1 MLLASYINRSPKDK
15 KLSLSNDSKTVTTTL
30 RDSLG
35 TVSFSIPARFD
46 TSFAWTNQSDCGK
59 PCNHEQYRFQ
69 PKCLPVFKESGFYY
83 NVPDISLD
91 QFTIVHSGYF
101 PFRTNPDTLQNLV
114 QHKHF
119 IERLSSDPYNGKIVN
134 DTTERIYDRYFSI
147 VCMAGFDTTK
157 QKHFA
162 KVAALTTIKGNEIE
176 FDYELKSQDTIN
188 KNSFINTSMRFIR
201 TIRLSNGI

>member
-1 MLLASYINRSPKDK
+1 
-15 KLSLSNDSKTVTTTL
+15 
-30 RDSLG
+30 
-35 TVSFSIPARFD
+35 
-46 TSFAWTNQSDCGK
+46 
-59 PCNHEQYRFQ
+59 
-69 PKCLPVFKESGFYY
+69 
-83 NVPDISLD
+83 
-91 QFTIVHSGYF
+91 
-101 PFRTNPDTLQNLV
+101 LV

-134 DTTERIYDRYFSI
+134 NTTERIYDRYFSI